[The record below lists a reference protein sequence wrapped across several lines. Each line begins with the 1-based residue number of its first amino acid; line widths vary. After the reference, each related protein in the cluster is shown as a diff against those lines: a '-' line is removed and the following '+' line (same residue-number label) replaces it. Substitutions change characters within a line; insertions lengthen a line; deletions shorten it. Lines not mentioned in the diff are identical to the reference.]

1 MQRPS
6 GSSPSLTSSKLPA
19 TDPQFFNTES
29 FMSASSDL
37 RQRHTAAITSGV
49 GTRAIYAERAENAE
63 LWDVDGK
70 RYIDFAAG
78 IAVNNTGHRHPKVM
92 AAVSE
97 QAQRFTHTCFHVA
110 PYEGYIRLAERLN
123 AIAPINGAAKTMLVT
138 TGAEAVENAVKIARV
153 ATGRSAVIAFS
164 GGFHGRTMMGMAL
177 TGKVTP
183 YKKGFGP
190 FPADVY
196 HAPFPNPFHGV
207 SEAQAL
213 AGLETL
219 LAADVDPARV
229 AAFIVEPVQGEGGF
243 VPAPVSFLRALRDLA
258 DTHGILLIADEVQSG
273 MARTGKLFGLEHS
286 GVKADLITMAK
297 GLAGGFPLS
306 AVVGRADL
314 MDAAP
319 TGGLGGTY
327 AGNPLAVAA
336 ANAVLDVIEEEG
348 LAARAERIGHQI
360 TDRLTELAGRQGI
373 SFIGEVRGPGAMVAF
388 EIVTDVES
396 RAPDT
401 ARTGALIAEAER
413 RGLILLACGTRFNV
427 IRLLPAL
434 TIPDAILAEGLDIL
448 EASLE
453 AVADKAAL
461 GSPALV
467 AGSETTAAEAA

>member
-1 MQRPS
+1 M
-6 GSSPSLTSSKLPA
+6 T
-19 TDPQFFNTES
+19 
-29 FMSASSDL
+29 ASSDL
-37 RQRHTAAITSGV
+37 RQRHLAAVTTGV
-49 GTRAIYAERAENAE
+49 GTRAIYAERANNAE

-70 RYIDFAAG
+70 RFIDFGSG

-92 AAVSE
+92 AAVAE
-97 QAQRFTHTCFHVA
+97 QAERFTHTCFHVS
-110 PYEGYIRLAERLN
+110 PFEGYIRLAERLN
-123 AIAPINGAAKTMLVT
+123 AIAPINGPAKTMLVS
-138 TGAEAVENAVKIARV
+138 TGAEAVENAIKIARV
-153 ATGRSAVIAFS
+153 ATGRPAVIAFS

-177 TGKVTP
+177 TGKVVP

-190 FPADVY
+190 FPADVF
-196 HAPFPNPFHGV
+196 HAPFPNEFHGV

-229 AAFIVEPVQGEGGF
+229 AAIIIEPVQGEGGF
-243 VPAPVSFLRALRDLA
+243 VPAPVSFLRALRGIA
-258 DTHGILLIADEVQSG
+258 DRHGILLIADEVQSG
-273 MARTGKLFGLEHS
+273 MARTGRLFGLDHS
-286 GVKADLITMAK
+286 GVKADIVTMAK

-306 AVVGRADL
+306 AVVGRTEL
-314 MDAAP
+314 MDAAH

-336 ANAVLDVIEEEG
+336 ANAVLDVVEEEG
-348 LAARAERIGHQI
+348 LAERAEWIGKRI
-360 TDRLTELAGRQGI
+360 TERLIDLSRRQGLD
-373 SFIGEVRGPGAMVAF
+373 FIGEVRGPGAMVAF
-388 EIVTDVES
+388 EIVKDTES

-401 ARTGALIAEAER
+401 ERTNALIAEAER

-434 TIPDAILAEGLDIL
+434 TIPEDILIEGLDIL

-453 AVADKAAL
+453 VVADKSVHDA
-461 GSPALV
+461 PQTV